1 VVMLCEAMG
10 YETGVDM
17 PKLLDAVALLSE
29 MIGAPQGGRAHTWLA
44 KQCA

>member
-1 VVMLCEAMG
+1 
-10 YETGVDM
+10 
-17 PKLLDAVALLSE
+17 LDAVALLSE